1 MWPSNFWALVIFLL
15 CQIRPQALFSCT
27 FTPQS
32 TQQHSMANRLEHV
45 RSNMMHG
52 DGGLE
57 EKVEGNVL
65 TQPMEAII
73 VVGQQALFSLTTT

>member
-1 MWPSNFWALVIFLL
+1 
-15 CQIRPQALFSCT
+15 
-27 FTPQS
+27 
-32 TQQHSMANRLEHV
+32 MANRLEHV

-65 TQPMEAII
+65 THPMRYI
-73 VVGQQALFSLTTT
+73 VDNKLMTC

>member
-1 MWPSNFWALVIFLL
+1 
-15 CQIRPQALFSCT
+15 
-27 FTPQS
+27 
-32 TQQHSMANRLEHV
+32 MANRLEHV